1 MIASLLYIC
10 FDFPSCLINYKFVKC
25 FTKHYTTVIISE
37 SKIFDRH
44 SENQFGWLNKLHGI
58 CQKWTEYLLC
68 MLIKIRKL
76 VGLST
81 LLSKEQRG
89 STWKIIYFFFENRSF
104 VNIIL
109 EHLVLKSL

>member
-81 LLSKEQRG
+81 LLSKE
-89 STWKIIYFFFENRSF
+89 
-104 VNIIL
+104 
-109 EHLVLKSL
+109 